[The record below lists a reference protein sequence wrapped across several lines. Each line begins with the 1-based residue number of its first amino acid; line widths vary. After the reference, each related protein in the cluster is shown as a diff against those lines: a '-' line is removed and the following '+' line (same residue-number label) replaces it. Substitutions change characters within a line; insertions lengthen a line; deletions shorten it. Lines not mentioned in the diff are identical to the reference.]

1 MRTFCTVLL
10 ALFTLVSTAQT
21 RGVYESDV
29 EVGRKNAAMV
39 EFQYGILDDAEKQ
52 AYVNA
57 VGQRLVQAL
66 DTTYFPYSFEIIPEV
81 SPNAFALPGGF
92 CFVTTG
98 LLELISTEGELAGVL
113 AHEIIHAQNR
123 HGMKLQKKG
132 LLPSL
137 LSVPGA
143 IVGTVSSDLGGLI
156 NAPLG
161 ASSALVMARYGR
173 GFETEAD
180 VEGVKL
186 AVKAGY
192 SADDLISALAKLE
205 QVVEL
210 ITGEEEK
217 KSYFNDHPITEVR
230 IERLQEISATM
241 KANPRKPLGNLVEEM
256 EGLPVG
262 SLPEYGV
269 VDDNT
274 LIMPVQ
280 GLKVTFTADFEMA
293 AYAKVAMAVY
303 EKNNAAFAVSELS
316 DTTTMKEAIDAVQKD
331 LSKLD
336 KHYLQENGAYQ
347 WNDYPGYK
355 IRFIDPN
362 SRNGMQYAI
371 RWIDMGDRVVQL
383 VAMAPTGY
391 TQGVEAALKSLA
403 PLTEEDKGQIRHMR
417 MVRVSAREGENIEI
431 LSARVDNKLNAELTG
446 LINEYPLQAEL
457 AKGTLIRVVQATPY
471 F

>member
-1 MRTFCTVLL
+1 MKYL
-10 ALFTLVSTAQT
+10 ASFFLIFFSLSTTGQSSSM
-21 RGVYESDV
+21 YDSDV
-29 EVGRKNAAMV
+29 ALGRKSAAAV
-39 EFQYGILDDAEKQ
+39 EYQYGILDDAEKQ

-57 VGQRLVQAL
+57 IGQRLVAAL
-66 DTTYFPYSFEIIPEV
+66 DETYFPYSFRIIPEA

-98 LLELISTEGELAGVL
+98 LVELISTEGELAGVL

-137 LSVPGA
+137 LSIPGA

-173 GFETEAD
+173 EFETEAD

-192 SADDLISALAKLE
+192 SAEDLISALAKLE

-230 IERLQEISATM
+230 IERLQEISATT
-241 KANPRKPLGNLVEEM
+241 KTNPREPLGSFVEEM
-256 EGLPVG
+256 EALPVG
-262 SLPEYGV
+262 PLPEYGV

-274 LIMPVQ
+274 LLMPVQ
-280 GLKVTFTADFEMA
+280 NLKVTFTADFEMA

-303 EKNNAAFAVSELS
+303 EKHNAAFAVSELP
-316 DTTTMKEAIDAVQKD
+316 DTVTMKQAIEAVQKD
-331 LSKLD
+331 LAKLD
-336 KHYLQENGAYQ
+336 KHYLQENESYQ

-355 IRFIDPN
+355 IRFIDPS

-371 RWIDMGDRVVQL
+371 RWIDMGERVVQL

-391 TQGVEAALKSLA
+391 TQEIEAALKSLS
-403 PLTEEDKGQIRHMR
+403 PLTDEDKSKVERKS
-417 MVRVSAREGENIEI
+417 MVRVSAREGENIQV
-431 LSARVDNKLNAELTG
+431 LSARVDNKLSPEATA
-446 LINEYPLQAEL
+446 LINEYPLQEEL
-457 AKGTLIRVVQATPY
+457 AKGTLIRVVQASPY

>member
-1 MRTFCTVLL
+1 MRTFCTAFL
-10 ALFTLVSTAQT
+10 ALFTLFSTAQSK
-21 RGVYESDV
+21 GLYASDI
-29 EVGRKNAAMV
+29 EVGRKNAAV
-39 EFQYGILDDAEKQ
+39 VDFQYGILQDGQKQ

-57 VGQRLVQAL
+57 VGQRLVKAL
-66 DTTYFPYSFEIIPEV
+66 DTVYFPFSFRIIPEL

-143 IVGTVSSDLGGLI
+143 IVGTVSSDLGRLI

-173 GFETEAD
+173 EFETEAD

-186 AVKAGY
+186 SIKAGY
-192 SADDLISALAKLE
+192 SANDLISALDKLAK
-205 QVVEL
+205 VVEVV
-210 ITGEEEK
+210 TGEEEK
-217 KSYFNDHPITEVR
+217 RSYFSDHPITKDR
-230 IERLQEISATM
+230 INRLEQIAAAS
-241 KANPRKPLGNLVEEM
+241 KPGIRKPIGNLVEQM

-262 SLPEYGV
+262 SLPDYGV
-269 VDDNT
+269 VKGQT
-274 LIMPVQ
+274 LIMPAQ
-280 GLKVTFTADFEMA
+280 GFKLTFSSDFEMGVYAEA
-293 AYAKVAMAVY
+293 AIAAY
-303 EKNNAAFAVSELS
+303 EKNNAALAVSELPDS
-316 DTTTMKEAIDAVQKD
+316 VTLKQSVAGIHKSMAQIDKRYVQED
-331 LSKLD
+331 EQYSW
-336 KHYLQENGAYQ
+336 NGYS
-347 WNDYPGYK
+347 GYK
-355 IRFIDPN
+355 IRFTDPS
-362 SRNGMQYAI
+362 SRNGMNYAI
-371 RWIDMGDRVVQL
+371 RWIDMGDRIVQL

-391 TQGVEAALKSLA
+391 TQGLEAALKSIA
-403 PLTEEDKGQIRHMR
+403 PLTEDDKDQVKHMR
-417 MVRVSAREGENIEI
+417 MVRVSAREGESIEV
-431 LSARVDNKLNAELTG
+431 LGARVDNKLNAQLTA

-457 AKGTLIRVVQATPY
+457 AKGTLIRVVQTTPY